1 MDMSG
6 AKGVPIGT
14 LLTLLSG
21 GANIYPAEIEAAIEQ
36 HPSVRSCVVVGL
48 PDDDM
53 GQVTHAIIDIA
64 DPVAS
69 PLDTDALLLFLRDLR
84 LGRA

>member
-1 MDMSG
+1 
-6 AKGVPIGT
+6 
-14 LLTLLSG
+14 
-21 GANIYPAEIEAAIEQ
+21 
-36 HPSVRSCVVVGL
+36 VVVGL